1 MILELLLDALL
12 DSVKML
18 PFLFAAYWLIEYVEH
33 RHSEGIEK
41 ALAGGGRFGFVPG
54 AVLGLLPQCGFSA
67 MAANLYASKVVTLGT
82 LLAVFLATSD
92 EAVPLLIANPE
103 HWRSLAL
110 ILGIKLAVALAAGFC
125 IDFVFKRLIPQS
137 VRGGYTGSSSAVDCH
152 EHEERDGILAAALK
166 HTLHIFLFILLFNIA
181 LGALVALVGEEAIGA
196 FLAASGRGSLCWPGL
211 WGSFPTVCPRS
222 SSPSC
227 MPRASFRWEA
237 WWRGCA
243 RAQAWGWRCCCAP
256 TKTPN
261 RICLSWRCCTAS
273 AWRRAWF
280 AACLHS
286 KIKKHP
292 AARRGAFCAVRARDR
307 ERPCAI
313 QFPPIAE

>member
-152 EHEERDGILAAALK
+152 EHEERD
-166 HTLHIFLFILLFNIA
+166 IA

-196 FLAASGRGSLCWPGL
+196 FLAASGPWQPVLAGLVGLIPNCVSSVLITQLYAAGQLSLGGVVAGL
-211 WGSFPTVCPRS
+211 CTGAGVGLAVLLRANKNAKQNLFIVALLYGIGVAAGLVCS
-222 SSPSC
+222 
-227 MPRASFRWEA
+227 
-237 WWRGCA
+237 
-243 RAQAWGWRCCCAP
+243 
-256 TKTPN
+256 
-261 RICLSWRCCTAS
+261 L
-273 AWRRAWF
+273 F
-280 AACLHS
+280 A
-286 KIKKHP
+286 
-292 AARRGAFCAVRARDR
+292 
-307 ERPCAI
+307 
-313 QFPPIAE
+313 

>member
-82 LLAVFLATSD
+82 L
-92 EAVPLLIANPE
+92 

-110 ILGIKLAVALAAGFC
+110 ILGIKLAVALVAGFC

-196 FLAASGRGSLCWPGL
+196 FLAASGPWQPVLAGLVGLIPNCVSSVLITQLYAAGQLSLGGVVAGL
-211 WGSFPTVCPRS
+211 CTGAGVGLAVLLRANKNAKQNLFIVALLYGIGVAAGLVCS
-222 SSPSC
+222 
-227 MPRASFRWEA
+227 
-237 WWRGCA
+237 
-243 RAQAWGWRCCCAP
+243 
-256 TKTPN
+256 
-261 RICLSWRCCTAS
+261 L
-273 AWRRAWF
+273 F
-280 AACLHS
+280 A
-286 KIKKHP
+286 
-292 AARRGAFCAVRARDR
+292 
-307 ERPCAI
+307 
-313 QFPPIAE
+313 

>member
-1 MILELLLDALL
+1 
-12 DSVKML
+12 ML

-152 EHEERDGILAAALK
+152 EHEERYGILAAALK

-196 FLAASGRGSLCWPGL
+196 FLAASGPWQPVLAGLVGLIPNCVSSVLITQLYAAGQLSLGGVVAGL
-211 WGSFPTVCPRS
+211 CTGAGVGLAVLLRANKNAKQNLFIVELLYGIGVAAGLVCS
-222 SSPSC
+222 
-227 MPRASFRWEA
+227 
-237 WWRGCA
+237 
-243 RAQAWGWRCCCAP
+243 
-256 TKTPN
+256 
-261 RICLSWRCCTAS
+261 L
-273 AWRRAWF
+273 F
-280 AACLHS
+280 A
-286 KIKKHP
+286 
-292 AARRGAFCAVRARDR
+292 
-307 ERPCAI
+307 
-313 QFPPIAE
+313 